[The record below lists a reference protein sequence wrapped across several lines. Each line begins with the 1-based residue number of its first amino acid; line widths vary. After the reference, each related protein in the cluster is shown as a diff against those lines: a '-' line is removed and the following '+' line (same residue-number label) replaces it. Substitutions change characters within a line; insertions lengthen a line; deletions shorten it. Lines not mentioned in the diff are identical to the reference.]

1 MIKEG
6 GHGLGA
12 AGGMVRNSNGG
23 TSQWRAFKVRAAF
36 TGGVDALFHRLFS
49 VTPPG
54 SMAWGLSVVR
64 AGMIVLLLAAFG
76 IAIVRAADAP
86 QAVTAAPATIARLVA
101 DLASDSRAVRA
112 QAEADLIQ
120 LGSQVIDLLPTATTT
135 DPTVRDS
142 LDRVVRAIEL
152 AESASALTPQ
162 TVQWTETLT
171 LREAIQQLASSTGNA
186 IELSSHDPV
195 NTTDPFP
202 KQPLTFWEA
211 IDWLERHTP
220 LRYEAGQLQPAHSPA
235 PLPTSL
241 SGPFRIQ
248 LLDSSLRTTPGGVR
262 LLGVK
267 LRTTCEPRLRPL
279 FLMAGVDDWSVTQ
292 DGHSVSPFTPHA
304 RREIPSG
311 QSGAIDVAFDF
322 TVPQSMTDTKNWTL
336 RGHVD
341 LTLAARSTSV
351 TFSDLTAK
359 LPLTR
364 RRGQA
369 SLSLLSLKPSG
380 GGLSVRVASAFP
392 EMSGLF
398 ESYRASLLAPE
409 LTLELPN
416 GKRLTSSNIT
426 QVQEDPDG
434 IVIETRFDTAQSTG
448 ARLHALVPTA
458 ISTQK
463 VPFKFEQVKLH
474 VNAQ

>member
-1 MIKEG
+1 
-6 GHGLGA
+6 
-12 AGGMVRNSNGG
+12 
-23 TSQWRAFKVRAAF
+23 
-36 TGGVDALFHRLFS
+36 
-49 VTPPG
+49 
-54 SMAWGLSVVR
+54 MAWGLSVVR
-64 AGMIVLLLAAFG
+64 TYLISLLLAAIG
-76 IAIVRAADAP
+76 IAVVQADDAP
-86 QAVTAAPATIARLVA
+86 ASATPATITRLVA

-120 LGSQVIDLLPTATTT
+120 LGLPVIDLLPSASAT
-135 DPTVRDS
+135 DPAVRDS
-142 LDRVVRAIEL
+142 LDRVVRAIEQ
-152 AESASALTPQ
+152 AESDAALTPQ

-171 LREAIQQLASSTGNA
+171 LREAIQQLAAATGNT
-186 IELSSHDPV
+186 IEGPALDPIKP
-195 NTTDPFP
+195 TEPFP

-220 LRYEAGQLQPAHSPA
+220 LRYEAGQLQPAPSLAPA
-235 PLPTSL
+235 PAAPPASL
-241 SGPFRIQ
+241 AGPFRIQ

-279 FLMAGVDDWSVTQ
+279 FLMAGVDDWSVTH
-292 DGHSVSPFTPHA
+292 DGDSGSPFTPHA

-311 QSGAIDVAFDF
+311 KSGAIDVAFDF
-322 TVPQSMTDTKNWTL
+322 TVPESITDTKDWTL
-336 RGHVD
+336 KGHVD

-369 SLSLLSLKPSG
+369 RLSLLSLKSSE

-409 LTLELPN
+409 LTLEQPT
-416 GKRLTSSNIT
+416 GKRLPASNIT

-434 IVIETRFDTAQSTG
+434 IVIETRFEAAQSTG

-463 VPFKFEQVKLH
+463 IQFKFEQVTLTE
-474 VNAQ
+474 NTD